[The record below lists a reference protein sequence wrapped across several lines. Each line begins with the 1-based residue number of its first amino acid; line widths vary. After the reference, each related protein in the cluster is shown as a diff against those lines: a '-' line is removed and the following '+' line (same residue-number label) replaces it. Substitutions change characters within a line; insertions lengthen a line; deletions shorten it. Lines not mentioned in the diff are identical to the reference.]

1 MKNYLLILIL
11 LSNLLA
17 TYDPRNAQAIQEYF
31 KTSFR
36 AKLSTNSLQRYYSD
50 LSSLIL
56 DEKEY
61 GIKDIQVVDFK
72 TLKYIDA
79 KKAFYVYK
87 SHIKANYGKYSLVAF
102 ENKQD
107 ALLHVKRHKGE
118 IIDFQEALHVKS
130 KTIQSDSTFMQK
142 RYKKRAIPMGKKLYE
157 KLCKEELDVSEY
169 LEISDLKTDLEE
181 ESLCGTLEKEYL
193 EALTLYLWYVKR
205 KGDLGIVEGQI
216 EVNDEEKCPV
226 CGMFV
231 YKYPKWAAQI
241 FYKHED
247 HEHHFSFDGVKDL
260 IKFYHE
266 SQRWGNY
273 PFATQANIT
282 KILVTDY
289 YTSKGIDG
297 FNAYYVIGSDIYGPM
312 GHEPIPFEHEE
323 DAITFKNEHRG
334 VKVLPFKELS
344 KELPYNLD
352 VGKFD

>member
-1 MKNYLLILIL
+1 
-11 LSNLLA
+11 
-17 TYDPRNAQAIQEYF
+17 
-31 KTSFR
+31 
-36 AKLSTNSLQRYYSD
+36 
-50 LSSLIL
+50 
-56 DEKEY
+56 
-61 GIKDIQVVDFK
+61 
-72 TLKYIDA
+72 
-79 KKAFYVYK
+79 
-87 SHIKANYGKYSLVAF
+87 
-102 ENKQD
+102 
-107 ALLHVKRHKGE
+107 
-118 IIDFQEALHVKS
+118 
-130 KTIQSDSTFMQK
+130 MQK